1 MLEKKF
7 NFFREFRPELRR
19 EILLVGLV
27 MFGLLLTYPLIRST
41 TDALFLEHFKAKN
54 SPQVWLLSSLVL
66 IAAITWLSHLQKR
79 VKIQKLFWGLSV
91 IASGIFIVGSLIYQ
105 AGYKE
110 VLFGLYALKETY
122 IVMLVHITL
131 AHLNNVV
138 NVEQA
143 KLLYGPLGAFGSL
156 GGIIGASLVSPLVK
170 SFGVFEVF
178 FYSPLALVAIG
189 AVFFLT
195 KSATGEREIITKER
209 PSPLASVRSVWK
221 YVVWISLLISLTQFA
236 INMGQFLFNLHF
248 EKLFA
253 DVDSKAQALGQVYLS
268 INVLSLFVQ
277 IVVTPIVLKRFK
289 TAYIHTFIPVLY
301 LMVTYI
307 GFGLSV
313 SSFLLV
319 GGAYVVMKGV
329 DYSLFSA
336 AKELLYFPLDAEQKY
351 GGKYIVD
358 MVAYRFSKGL
368 VSTFLI
374 FFQGIFLVQ
383 VLLMLILVLWALTL
397 VPLLKERHRLLA
409 RAS

>member
-1 MLEKKF
+1 M
-7 NFFREFRPELRR
+7 
-19 EILLVGLV
+19 VGLV
-27 MFGLLLTYPLIRST
+27 MFGLLLTYPLIRSA

-54 SPQVWLLSSLVL
+54 SPQVWLLSSFVL
-66 IAAITWLSHLQKR
+66 LGAISLLSTLQKKI
-79 VKIQKLFWGLSV
+79 KIQKLFFALTV
-91 IASGIFIVGSLIYQ
+91 ITSAIFVGGSLIYQ
-105 AGYKE
+105 SGHNE
-110 VLFGLYALKETY
+110 ILFGLYALKETY
-122 IVMLVHITL
+122 IVMLVHIAL

-143 KLLYGPLGAFGSL
+143 KVLYGPLGAFGSL

-170 SFGVFEVF
+170 SFGVNQVFLYTPLLLILIGSIFYLTRPVEGEV
-178 FYSPLALVAIG
+178 
-189 AVFFLT
+189 
-195 KSATGEREIITKER
+195 KSVKENR
-209 PSPLASVRSVWK
+209 PSPLASIKSVWK
-221 YVVWISLLISLTQFA
+221 YVFWISLLISLTQFA

-248 EKLFA
+248 EKLFDDA
-253 DVDSKAQALGQVYLS
+253 NSKAQALGQVYLS
-268 INVLSLFVQ
+268 INILSLFVQ
-277 IVVTPIVLKRFK
+277 VVVTPIVLKRFK
-289 TAYIHTFIPVLY
+289 SAYIHTFIPVLY
-301 LMVTYI
+301 LMVTYL

-313 SSFLLV
+313 SSFFLV

-351 GGKYIVD
+351 GGKYVVD

-397 VPLLKERHRLLA
+397 IPLLKERHRLLL
-409 RAS
+409 RAPKVN